1 MEKPNYYSYI
11 PAHVRYAD
19 ITPNAKLL
27 YAEITALLQM
37 NGVCFASNNYFSKL
51 YNKNKVTIS
60 RWISELKRNGFIKIS
75 FTYKEGSKEIANRYI
90 QICYEGISKNDKEVL
105 TKMLKNNNTI
115 NNNNTTYSN
124 RKAFFKKPNVDQ
136 VKDYCIERNNNVDAE
151 AFLDFYES
159 KDWKIGKNKMKD
171 WKAAVRT
178 WERRE
183 TKKPQSMSKIHQHL
197 QKNMNVKEKL
207 KQQLKNEI
215 N

>member
-90 QICYEGISKNDKEVL
+90 QICYDGISKNDKEVL

-124 RKAFFKKPNVDQ
+124 KGRFKKPTLDQ

-183 TKKPQSMSKIHQHL
+183 TKKPTMG
-197 QKNMNVKEKL
+197 KL
-207 KQQLKNEI
+207 HSQINEWQEAKKLL
-215 N
+215 

>member
-37 NGVCFASNNYFSKL
+37 NGVCFASNQYFSKL

-75 FTYKEGSKEIANRYI
+75 FTYKEGSNEIANRYI

-124 RKAFFKKPNVDQ
+124 SKGRFKKPTLDE
-136 VKDYCIERNNNVDAE
+136 VKNYCILRNNNIDAE
-151 AFLDFYES
+151 AFIDFYES
-159 KDWKIGKNKMKD
+159 KNWQIGKNKMKD
-171 WKAAVRT
+171 WKACVRT

-183 TKKPQSMSKIHQHL
+183 TKKPTMG
-197 QKNMNVKEKL
+197 KL
-207 KQQLKNEI
+207 HSQINEWQEAKKLL
-215 N
+215 

>member
-37 NGVCFASNNYFSKL
+37 NGVCFASNQYFSKL

-124 RKAFFKKPNVDQ
+124 SKGRFKKPTLDE
-136 VKDYCIERNNNVDAE
+136 VKNYCILRKNNIDAE
-151 AFLDFYES
+151 AFIAFYES
-159 KDWKIGKNKMKD
+159 KGWMVGSNKMKN
-171 WKAAVRT
+171 WKQAIVT
-178 WERRE
+178 WEKRE
-183 TKKPQSMSKIHQHL
+183 TKKPTMG
-197 QKNMNVKEKL
+197 KL
-207 KQQLKNEI
+207 HSQINEWQEAKKLL
-215 N
+215 

>member
-37 NGVCFASNNYFSKL
+37 NGVCFASNQYFSKL

-124 RKAFFKKPNVDQ
+124 SKGRFKKPTLDE
-136 VKDYCIERNNNVDAE
+136 VKNYCILRKNNIDAE
-151 AFLDFYES
+151 AFIAFYES
-159 KDWKIGKNKMKD
+159 KGWMVGSNKMKN
-171 WKAAVRT
+171 WKQAIVT
-178 WERRE
+178 WEKRE
-183 TKKPQSMSKIHQHL
+183 TKKPTMG
-197 QKNMNVKEKL
+197 KL
-207 KQQLKNEI
+207 HSQINEWQEAKKLLK
-215 N
+215 